1 MTKVSGARKK
11 GPARYD
17 FEAMLRESIEA
28 RCMTCYAIG
37 QAAEVHPTVVSR
49 FLAGGSITSS
59 SMGKIVNALNIRYVE
74 VGAVKIKT
82 KGKRP

>member
-1 MTKVSGARKK
+1 MASVKKK

-28 RCMTCYAIG
+28 RGMTCYAVG

-49 FLAGGSITSS
+49 FLGGGSITSS
-59 SMGKIVNALNIRYVE
+59 SMSKIVDALNIRYVE
-74 VGAVKIKT
+74 VGTVKS
-82 KGKRP
+82 KGKRKS